1 MQQQPNDPN
10 NPYPQQQAGGY
21 AQSPVP
27 YQNLAYQNPA
37 QGSYMTDPGYG
48 EVPTTG
54 ETIAL
59 IEEGSM
65 ETLSQKLANRNK
77 AISLGI
83 SMGIIALLFA
93 LLAWWTI
100 VVLNEENIELIVSAS
115 QGEQNAVVEK
125 KQFQQSV
132 RQKPSRPS
140 SSPSNVISANKTS
153 PVSVPSIANIDSP
166 DLGSSFGNGFGGG
179 GFGDGLGGGMGVP
192 SVMRGRCNSADRISR
207 MRKAGGKA
215 AMDRQVLQA
224 LRWIKG
230 QQQQD
235 GHFGTGKYP
244 VAMTAFALLAFC
256 GHCETVD
263 SPEFGQNVKAAIEF
277 LINVAER
284 NKGYMMSSND
294 RTMSYEHGIAVYAL
308 GEAYSLNKNARKPF
322 KRISPTLK
330 NAVPIIIEGQTN
342 GGGWLYSY
350 GAGGTGDLSVAG
362 WQIQALKAAEFT
374 GLKFSG
380 LTTAKKKAVRYLEA
394 AEDPNGTDGFY
405 RYRVNDGQKGKL
417 SLTGVGTVCARM
429 LGSPSKLEDK
439 SLDLIIS
446 RKPGGYA
453 GANLYSWYYHSQA
466 AFQKQGKHWRDYNDS
481 YQMVVAK
488 AQQQDG
494 SWPAG
499 GGHANSTGA
508 DAQLYST
515 CLCTL
520 MLEVYYRYLPGTK

>member
-1 MQQQPNDPN
+1 MQQHPNDPN
-10 NPYPQQQAGGY
+10 NPYPQQQ
-21 AQSPVP
+21 
-27 YQNLAYQNPA
+27 
-37 QGSYMTDPGYG
+37 TPGYG
-48 EVPTTG
+48 QAPAPFQNAAQASYIADPTYGQVPS
-54 ETIAL
+54 TIGNAASV
-59 IEEGSM
+59 EENAM
-65 ETLSQKLANRNK
+65 ETLSQKLANRDK

-83 SMGIIALLFA
+83 SMGIVALLFA

-100 VVLNEENIELIVSAS
+100 VALNEEEIELIVSAS
-115 QGEQNAVVEK
+115 QGEQKAVVEK

-140 SSPSNVISANKTS
+140 SSPSNVISANKAS
-153 PVSVPSIANIDSP
+153 PVSVPSVTNIDSP

-192 SVMRGRCNSADRISR
+192 SVMKGRCNAADRVSR

-215 AMDRQVLQA
+215 GYDKQVLQA
-224 LRWIKG
+224 LRWIKT

-235 GHFGTGKYP
+235 GRFGTGKFP
-244 VAMTAFALLAFC
+244 VAITAFALLAFC

-277 LINVAER
+277 LINVAEA

-294 RTMSYEHGIAVYAL
+294 RNMSYEHGIAVYAL

-330 NAVPIIIEGQTN
+330 NAVPIVIEGQTN

-350 GAGGTGDLSVAG
+350 GSNGTGDLSVAG
-362 WQIQALKAAEFT
+362 WNIQALKAAEFT

-405 RYRVNDGQKGKL
+405 RYRVNDASKGKF

-439 SLDLIIS
+439 ALDLIIS
-446 RKPGGYA
+446 RKPGGYN
-453 GANLYSWYYHSQA
+453 GANLYAWYYHSQA
-466 AFQKQGKHWRDYNDS
+466 AFQKQGKHWRDYNDA
-481 YQMVVAK
+481 YQTIVAK

-494 SWPAG
+494 SWPTG
-499 GGHANSTGA
+499 GGHAGSTGA

-515 CLCTL
+515 CLSTL